1 MDQVCDN
8 IILLQPTS
16 PFRNSSDIDDAIR
29 LFVKNKSD
37 SLFSGFEDKLFIWNK
52 NKNLKPLNFDYKK
65 RKLGD
70 KMKKVIVENGAIF
83 IFNYKKFIK
92 YKVRMFGKIG
102 CFLMKEKNS
111 IEIDT
116 PYDLMLAKS
125 ISKKWKI

>member
-1 MDQVCDN
+1 
-8 IILLQPTS
+8 
-16 PFRNSSDIDDAIR
+16 
-29 LFVKNKSD
+29 
-37 SLFSGFEDKLFIWNK
+37 
-52 NKNLKPLNFDYKK
+52 
-65 RKLGD
+65 
-70 KMKKVIVENGAIF
+70 MKKVIIENGAIF
-83 IFNYKKFIK
+83 IFNYKKFIN